1 MNLHS
6 ANDHDL
12 DDKPARKVSVMLVD
26 DDPAFRETVVEL
38 LQTHHH
44 DQLDIVGTA
53 SSSEE
58 CILQAQALAPELV
71 LMDLD
76 MPGRG
81 GLWAIPLL
89 QILFPETH
97 VIAFASNDGKASRRA
112 VAAAGGTALVSKAAW
127 QADLIPTIQRTLAMG
142 DRSATL
148 ARD

>member
-1 MNLHS
+1 MKSDLP
-6 ANDHDL
+6 NDHDL
-12 DDKPARKVSVMLVD
+12 DDKGVRKVSVMLVD
-26 DDPAFRETVVEL
+26 DDPAFRETVVAL
-38 LQTHHH
+38 LKTHQR

-89 QILFPETH
+89 QILFPETR
-97 VIAFASNDGKASRRA
+97 VIALTHRDGKDSRRA
-112 VAAAGGTALVSKAAW
+112 VLAAGGTALVSKSAW
-127 QADLIPTIQRTLAMG
+127 QTNLIPTIQRSLEIDDQHLRLAS
-142 DRSATL
+142 D
-148 ARD
+148 